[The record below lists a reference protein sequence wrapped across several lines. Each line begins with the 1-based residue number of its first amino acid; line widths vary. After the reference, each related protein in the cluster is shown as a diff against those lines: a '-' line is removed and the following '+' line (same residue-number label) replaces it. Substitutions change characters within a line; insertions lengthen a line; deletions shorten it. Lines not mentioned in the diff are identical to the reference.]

1 MNVDSP
7 KRLSC
12 TSVMFA
18 CLKVE
23 EHWPNLRN
31 FFPLPMYRSD
41 YCQVCDRRIE
51 LVVTLGVG
59 VLTDN

>member
-1 MNVDSP
+1 
-7 KRLSC
+7 
-12 TSVMFA
+12 MFA
-18 CLKVE
+18 CPKVE

-51 LVVTLGVG
+51 WAVTLGVG
-59 VLTDN
+59 VLTEN